1 MLHYRFVLL
10 LLKGGKTV
18 LVIIF
23 AVASVANLSSRGH
36 KPCVSTSFKLFI
48 NFINS
53 LKLFMG
59 SFTSQGVMGKSL
71 LDTNGVPHKIP
82 KSIYSSHMLRNYP
95 LLSSF
100 WERDLTLVIFKSIKL
115 SLSASGLS
123 SFFVT

>member
-36 KPCVSTSFKLFI
+36 DPCVSTSFKLFI

-82 KSIYSSHMLRNYP
+82 KSI
-95 LLSSF
+95 
-100 WERDLTLVIFKSIKL
+100 
-115 SLSASGLS
+115 
-123 SFFVT
+123 